1 MQLVRDP
8 SRFDVI
14 VTTNLFGDILS
25 DLTAGLVGGLGL
37 VAGANIGEEAAIF
50 EAVHGTAPD
59 IAGRGIA
66 NPTAA
71 MLAGAAMLE
80 RLGQRER
87 GVRLE
92 AAIRKVVAA
101 GRDLTPDLGGQ
112 GTTASFTDRVVEA
125 LAG

>member
-1 MQLVRDP
+1 M
-8 SRFDVI
+8 
-14 VTTNLFGDILS
+14 
-25 DLTAGLVGGLGL
+25 
-37 VAGANIGEEAAIF
+37 
-50 EAVHGTAPD
+50 HGTAPD

-71 MLAGAAMLE
+71 MLAGATMLE

-92 AAIRKVVAA
+92 AAIRQVIAE

-112 GTTASFTDRVVEA
+112 GTTTSFTDRVVAA
-125 LAG
+125 LGQT